1 MVSVRPRLPLI
12 ALLLLAASVL
22 HAQPLSEADTR
33 QLLGRIAD
41 ARAGASYQT
50 DFREEKTLAV
60 AQKPIVETGTLAFL
74 PPDKFRREVP
84 GKSLTVCN
92 GEVLWLYYPGF
103 QQAEKYSLTSNRAL
117 RATFAALSS
126 GLGLQESLL
135 KNYTVTAT
143 QTPDGHRLV
152 LVPKSSA
159 LRRAATQIT
168 IDLDASYSARRME
181 IVNGT
186 DERSVMTFSNEK
198 KVKLS
203 PSDFEFRPPA
213 GATVTEPLGR

>member
-12 ALLLLAASVL
+12 ALLLATSVL
-22 HAQPLSEADTR
+22 RAQPLDEPGAR
-33 QLLGRIAD
+33 QLLARIAET
-41 ARAGASYQT
+41 RGGSSYQT

-103 QQAEKYSLTSNRAL
+103 QQAEKYSLSSNRAL

-135 KNYTVTAT
+135 KNYTVTAA
-143 QTPDGHRLV
+143 QTPDGFRLD

-159 LRRAATQIT
+159 LKRAATRIV
-168 IDLDASYSARRME
+168 IDLDTNYSARRME

-203 PSDFEFRPPA
+203 PSDFDFRPPA